1 MGLGIIEKILRKH
14 IVEGEPSPGAEVA
27 VRIDQT
33 LTQDATGTMAYLQFE
48 ALGVPRVKTELS
60 VSYVD
65 HNTIQMG
72 PENAGDHAYL
82 ESVAAKY
89 GIVFSRAGNG
99 ICHQVHFERFAA
111 PGKTLLGSDSHTP
124 TAGGLGM
131 FAVGAGGL
139 DVAAAMTG
147 HPFYIKYPRVLNVK
161 LTGKLSPGVAAK
173 DVVLHLLGILTTKG
187 NVGCAIEYSGDG
199 VAALTAE
206 DRATITNMGAETGVT
221 TSVFPSDGETKR
233 FLEAQGRG
241 DAWRE
246 LAADDDAAYD
256 RVIGI
261 DLASVVPM
269 VATPHSPG
277 NIATVEETKGLKV
290 SQVIIGSCTNSSVR
304 DLNAAAAILKGR
316 KIPPGMSLIVVPGS
330 RQALRMILASGV
342 YDTFVDAGARVLE
355 PTCGFCIGSGASPA
369 SGTVSVRTNNRN
381 FEGRC
386 GTSDAGVY
394 LVSSETAAATAVAG
408 ALADPRGV
416 DGIAATP
423 ATEEFLLDDSMF
435 ILPPE
440 DGSGLEVVR
449 PPHMGE
455 LTPGRK
461 LEETIAACVTGR
473 FGDKITTDHIAP
485 GGARL
490 KLRSNIA
497 AYAEFVFEKADPD
510 FVSRAKACVEGGRK
524 NVIVAG
530 VSYGQGSSREHAAL
544 CPAYLGVCA
553 VIAKSFERIHSANL
567 VNFGIMP
574 LTFGNEGDYDGL
586 DAGTEVEF
594 VDVVASLRSGGDI
607 RARVAGGGE
616 LSLSYDLSARQREI
630 LIAGGMLSYLREKSS
645 I

>member
-1 MGLGIIEKILRKH
+1 MGLGIIEKILKEH
-14 IVEGEPSPGAEVA
+14 IVEGEPSAGAEVA
-27 VRIDQT
+27 LRIDQT

-111 PGKTLLGSDSHTP
+111 SGKTLLGSDSHTP

-139 DVAAAMTG
+139 DVAAAMAG
-147 HPFYIKYPRVLNVK
+147 HPFYIKYPRVWNVK
-161 LTGKLSPGVAAK
+161 LIGRLAPGVAAK

-187 NVGCAIEYSGDG
+187 NVGVAIEYSGDG
-199 VAALTAE
+199 VATLTAE

-221 TSVFPSDGETKR
+221 TSVFPSDRETKR

-241 DAWRE
+241 SVWRE
-246 LAADDDAAYD
+246 LAADEDADYE
-256 RVIGI
+256 REIGI
-261 DLASVVPM
+261 DLSSVVPM

-277 NIATVEETKGLKV
+277 NIASVEHAKGLKV

-304 DLNAAAAILKGR
+304 DLNAAAAILKGK

-330 RQALRMILASGV
+330 RQALRMILDGGV
-342 YDTFVDAGARVLE
+342 YDTFIDAGARVLE

-369 SGTVSVRTNNRN
+369 SGAVSVRTNNRN

-394 LVSSETAAATAVAG
+394 LVSPETAAATAVAG
-408 ALADPRGV
+408 ELADPRAADGAGTASPPGTFLV
-416 DGIAATP
+416 DDG
-423 ATEEFLLDDSMF
+423 MF

-440 DGSGLEVVR
+440 DSSGSEIVR
-449 PPHMGE
+449 PSHMGE
-455 LTPGRK
+455 LAPGKK
-461 LEETIAACVTGR
+461 LAENIAACVTGK

-510 FVSRAKACVEGGRK
+510 FVSRAKTCAEGGRK
-524 NVIVAG
+524 SVIVAG

-574 LTFGNEGDYDGL
+574 LTFTDESDYDGL
-586 DAGTEVEF
+586 DVDTGIEF
-594 VDVVASLRSGGDI
+594 VDVTGSLQSGGDI
-607 RARVAGGGE
+607 RARIAGGKE
-616 LSLSYDLSARQREI
+616 LSLSYDLSSRQRGI
-630 LIAGGMLSYLREKSS
+630 LLAGGMLSYLRSKS